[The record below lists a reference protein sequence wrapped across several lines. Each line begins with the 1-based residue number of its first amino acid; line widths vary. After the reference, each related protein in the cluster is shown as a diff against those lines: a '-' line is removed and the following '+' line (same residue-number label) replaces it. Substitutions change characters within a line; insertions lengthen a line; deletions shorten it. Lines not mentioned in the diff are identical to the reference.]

1 MSVILMLEFK
11 GDITLKI
18 SDLWISNEEHITILF
33 SVNVMYKQKTI
44 RYFFYISD
52 WSFKK
57 VYLKES
63 VRLSFRLS

>member
-52 WSFKK
+52 WSSKK
-57 VYLKES
+57 VYLKKA
-63 VRLSFRLS
+63 